1 MQDNGLAE
9 YSKRSFI
16 SLFNQAKTL
25 PFLVSKLTN
34 YLLQYLKS
42 VFSH

>member
-1 MQDNGLAE
+1 MQDNGLVE

-16 SLFNQAKTL
+16 SVSNQVKTL
-25 PFLVSKLTN
+25 HFLVGKLTN